1 MPLWIALT
9 IGAAFLQNFRSALQK
24 RLAGEIST
32 TAATYIRF
40 LYGVPVAAVYFTTL
54 MVLTGA
60 ELPQMHRL
68 FLLYAGMGG
77 LAQIFGTLLLV
88 GLFAYRNF
96 AVGNTFSKTETVQAA
111 LFGIIL
117 LGDYLSGIAFL
128 AILVS
133 LAGIL
138 TLSVTQSHLTL
149 ATFWRSLGD
158 KATLMGVGSGAC
170 FGISAVSYRAAS
182 LSLEHP
188 NFLVAAGYTL
198 VAILTFQTII
208 MTIWLAARQRGELL
222 ASLRSWRVGSLVGL
236 TGALASAGW
245 FTAMTLQNAA
255 YVKALG
261 QIELVFSYIA
271 SRFFFREKT
280 SGIELIG
287 ILLVVGGI
295 LMLVFAR

>member
-24 RLAGEIST
+24 RLAGEISAV
-32 TAATYIRF
+32 AATYMRF
-40 LYGVPVAAVYFTTL
+40 LYGVPVAAVYFATV

-60 ELPQMHRL
+60 ELPGIHGP
-68 FLLYAGMGG
+68 FLLYAGVGG

-133 LAGIL
+133 LAGII
-138 TLSVTQSHLTL
+138 TLSLAQSHLTL
-149 ATFWRSLGD
+149 ATFWQSLGD

-170 FGISAVSYRAAS
+170 FGISAVAYRAAS
-182 LSLEHP
+182 LSLDHP

-198 VAILTFQTII
+198 VVILTFQTLV
-208 MTIWLAARQRGELL
+208 MTIWLAARQQGEFL

-236 TGALASAGW
+236 AGALASAGW
-245 FTAMTLQNAA
+245 FTAMTIQNAA

-271 SRFFFREKT
+271 SRFFFGEKT
-280 SGIELIG
+280 SGFELVG

-295 LMLVFAR
+295 LMLVLVR